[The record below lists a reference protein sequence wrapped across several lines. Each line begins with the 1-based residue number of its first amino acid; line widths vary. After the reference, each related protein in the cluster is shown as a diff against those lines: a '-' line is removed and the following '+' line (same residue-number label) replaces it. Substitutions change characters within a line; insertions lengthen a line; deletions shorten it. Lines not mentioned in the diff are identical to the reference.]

1 MERHAI
7 LYLAVG
13 FLLGA
18 VLIWI
23 LQPDAGGEAAQE
35 TLIDGK
41 YITFSNDY
49 GNWIYERQADGT
61 FKPVVK
67 EMTARG
73 LRTIWELQAEFQ
85 PRSIQTEGARS
96 FISRGRPTARR
107 PDRSAL
113 TTSSSASRTASSS
126 RSRSSPL
133 PHPAASPD
141 HSQGAHS
148 GRPRSPSS
156 ASLVLDDSL
165 LSRQRPSTPHE

>member
-1 MERHAI
+1 MERNAI

-61 FKPVVK
+61 FKPAVK

-85 PRSIQTEGARS
+85 PRSIQTEGGQILHIPGTAYSSGTGS
-96 FISRGRPTARR
+96 FSVNHKFFSFKDGKLVEIQVESAPPPGR
-107 PDRSAL
+107 
-113 TTSSSASRTASSS
+113 
-126 RSRSSPL
+126 
-133 PHPAASPD
+133 
-141 HSQGAHS
+141 
-148 GRPRSPSS
+148 
-156 ASLVLDDSL
+156 
-165 LSRQRPSTPHE
+165 